1 MVKGKLKKTLVAGI
15 ALSLLMPFGMNQ
27 VSAHERPISALKV
40 PSIHHFYEDSF
51 PVGVAVEP
59 EQLEGIEGRIVDKHY
74 NSIVAENVMKP
85 ISLQP
90 EEGKFNWGPADKIV
104 EFAEKN
110 HMDLRFHTL
119 VWHNQVPDWFFKDK
133 DGNEMVDETDPKQR
147 EKNKKL
153 LLKRLETHI
162 KKVVKRYR
170 DEVDAWDVVNEVIDP
185 YASNDRGL
193 RESKWYQITGTDYI
207 KVAFETTRKYAGEDA
222 KLYINDYNTNESPKR
237 EYLYDLVKEM
247 LDQGVPI
254 DGVGH
259 QTHINVAWPSV
270 ESIRESIEL
279 FSSLGLDNQIT
290 ELDMSVYP
298 YPPSGEYKSYEEIP
312 QEILDLQGQRYQE
325 IFDLFEEMDDQISN
339 VTLWGVADDKT
350 WLDDRF
356 NDQEVPGKDAP
367 MPFDPNY
374 NVKPAYWGI
383 VDLLWLF

>member
-1 MVKGKLKKTLVAGI
+1 MAKGKLKKSLVTGL
-15 ALSLLMPFGMNQ
+15 ALSLLVPVGMNP
-27 VSAHERPISALKV
+27 VSAQEEPISALEV
-40 PSIHHFYEDSF
+40 PSIHSFYEDSF

-59 EQLEGIEGRIVDKHY
+59 EQLEGVEGEIVKKHY

-90 EEGKFNWGPADKIV
+90 EEGKFNWEPADKIV
-104 EFAEKN
+104 EFAEE
-110 HMDLRFHTL
+110 HDMDLRFHTL

-133 DGNEMVDETDPKQR
+133 KGNEMVDETDPKQR

-153 LLKRLETHI
+153 LLKRLEKHI

-207 KVAFETTRKYAGEDA
+207 KVAFETTRKFAGEDA
-222 KLYINDYNTNESPKR
+222 MLYINDYNTNESPKR
-237 EYLYDLVKEM
+237 EYLYDLVKEL

-259 QTHINVAWPSV
+259 QTHINVDWPSID
-270 ESIRESIEL
+270 SIRESIEL
-279 FSSLGLDNQIT
+279 FSGLGLDNQIT

-312 QEILDLQGQRYQE
+312 QEILNLQGQRYE
-325 IFDLFEEMDDQISN
+325 ELFDLFEEMDDQISN

-356 NDQEVPGKDAP
+356 DDQEVPGKDAP
-367 MPFDPNY
+367 MPFDPYY

-383 VDLLWLF
+383 VDMLD